1 MGDFAPNTEIN
12 ANTDIISHRKKE
24 HYHRVEMNYRLGR
37 STGAF
42 GAELNYTPTI
52 CNNVPNPP
60 PTRMSVILVGD
71 GRGGRCSRPTPD
83 RGSRSSAISINVA
96 A

>member
-1 MGDFAPNTEIN
+1 MGGFAPNTEIN

-42 GAELNYTPTI
+42 AAELNYTPTI
-52 CNNVPNPP
+52 CNNVPNPRT
-60 PTRMSVILVGD
+60 TRTSVILVHVRIRIRRVSNCCWVVHGPT
-71 GRGGRCSRPTPD
+71 GRFL
-83 RGSRSSAISINVA
+83 
-96 A
+96 